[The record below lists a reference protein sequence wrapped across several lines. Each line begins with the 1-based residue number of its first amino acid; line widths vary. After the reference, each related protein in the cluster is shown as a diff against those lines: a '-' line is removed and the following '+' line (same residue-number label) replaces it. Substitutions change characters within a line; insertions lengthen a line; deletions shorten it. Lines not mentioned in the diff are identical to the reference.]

1 MKKLRILS
9 VVVAALVCA
18 FMLCGCGASVDYYY
32 SSNGNTITSE
42 YVISLP
48 SAVVDKMEKSA
59 ALRTD
64 SSDGASAQS
73 KWTVKSYFTLLGGA
87 FGCGTVVSENPDGTV
102 ITLSNTRTPS
112 NGDDN
117 DDGENYTREIEKHFF
132 NYKIIYTQDN
142 PFDGLRAQ
150 YDGAET
156 IAKNTVMDVI
166 VNGSGAIPGL
176 AEAFPAVSGY
186 SPDELTLT
194 FYWRADVVPE
204 NGEIVTRDNV
214 KWVKWDAKFDN
225 EKRVI
230 TYSYTRPNPLGWY
243 VVIAGVGALT
253 VAIILLATRK
263 SKKEPRMAELKK
275 GPVHYRVEPDGT
287 IRGDDGSVYRDPF
300 ATRVYRPGDYRSPYR
315 TSREEAER
323 AKRELEDIFSGAD
336 PEKEEKERL
345 KRRLDELLP
354 PDQAAEAKKKLDDK
368 K

>member
-18 FMLCGCGASVDYYY
+18 FMLSACGASVDYYY
-32 SSNGNTITSE
+32 SSNGNTVTTE
-42 YVISLP
+42 YKINLNS
-48 SAVVDKMEKSA
+48 SVVDNLEK
-59 ALRTD
+59 T
-64 SSDGASAQS
+64 ASTAHNDADA
-73 KWTVKSYFTLLGGA
+73 KWTIKSYFTTLGRT
-87 FGCGTVVSENPDGTV
+87 FGCGVVIDETSGGTV
-102 ITLSNTRTPS
+102 ITLARTFTPS
-112 NGDDN
+112 SDGN
-117 DDGENYTREIEKHFF
+117 DDANYTREIEKHFF
-132 NYKIIYTQDN
+132 NYKVTYTQDN

-166 VNGSGAIPGL
+166 VNGSDAIPGI
-176 AEAFPAVSGY
+176 ATAFPEVKAY
-186 SPDELTLT
+186 SPDDLALS
-194 FYWRADVVPE
+194 FYWSADVTPE
-204 NGEIVTRDNV
+204 NGEIVEIDGK
-214 KWVKWDAKFDN
+214 KWAKWTAKFDN

>member
-18 FMLCGCGASVDYYY
+18 FALCGCGASVDYYY

-59 ALRTD
+59 D
-64 SSDGASAQS
+64 SSGGASAQP
-73 KWTVKSYFTLLGGA
+73 KWTIKSYFTTLGRT
-87 FGCGTVVSENPDGTV
+87 FGCGVVIDETSGGTVV
-102 ITLSNTRTPS
+102 TLARTFTPS
-112 NGDDN
+112 SDGN
-117 DDGENYTREIEKHFF
+117 DDANYTREIEKHFF
-132 NYKIIYTQDN
+132 NYKVTYTQDN

-150 YDGAET
+150 YDGVET

-166 VNGSGAIPGL
+166 VNGSDAIPGI
-176 AEAFPAVSGY
+176 ATAFPEVKAY

>member
-18 FMLCGCGASVDYYY
+18 FMLSACGASVDYYY

-87 FGCGTVVSENPDGTV
+87 FGCGTVVSENPGGTV
-102 ITLSNTRTPS
+102 VTLARTFTPS
-112 NGDDN
+112 SDGN
-117 DDGENYTREIEKHFF
+117 DDANYTREIEKHFF
-132 NYKIIYTQDN
+132 NYKVTYTQDN

-186 SPDELTLT
+186 SPDDLALS
-194 FYWRADVVPE
+194 FYWSADVTPE
-204 NGEIVTRDNV
+204 NGEIVEIDGK
-214 KWVKWDAKFDN
+214 KWAKWTAAFDN

>member
-1 MKKLRILS
+1 MKKTKIFAVLF
-9 VVVAALVCA
+9 VAVICA
-18 FMLCGCGASVDYYY
+18 FALCGCGASVDYFYTG
-32 SSNGNTITSE
+32 NGNTVTTE
-42 YVISLP
+42 YKINLNS
-48 SAVVDKMEKSA
+48 SVVGNLEK
-59 ALRTD
+59 T
-64 SSDGASAQS
+64 ASTAYNDVGV
-73 KWTVKSYFTLLGGA
+73 KWTIKSYFTTLGRT
-87 FGCGTVVSENPDGTV
+87 FGCGVVIDETSGGTVV
-102 ITLSNTRTPS
+102 TLARTFTPS
-112 NGDDN
+112 SDGN
-117 DDGENYTREIEKHFF
+117 DDANYTREIEKHFF
-132 NYKIIYTQDN
+132 NYKVTYTQSS
-142 PFDGLRAQ
+142 PFDGIRGQ
-150 YDGAET
+150 YDGTAGIT
-156 IAKNTVMDVI
+156 PNSVMDVL
-166 VNGSGAIPGL
+166 VNGVTGVIPGI
-176 AEAFPAVSGY
+176 ATAFPEVSGY

-194 FYWRADVVPE
+194 FYWSADVTPE
-204 NGEIVTRDNV
+204 NGEIVEIDGK
-214 KWVKWDAKFDN
+214 KWAKWTAAFDN